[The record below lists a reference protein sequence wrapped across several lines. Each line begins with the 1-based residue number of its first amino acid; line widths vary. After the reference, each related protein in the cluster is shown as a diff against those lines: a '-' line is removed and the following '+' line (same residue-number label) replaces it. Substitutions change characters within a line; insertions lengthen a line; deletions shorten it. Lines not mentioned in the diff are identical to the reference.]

1 MNERTFDLDDYIS
14 QKKENDVEFAKGF
27 DSGYEEFKIGMMIK
41 TMRIENGM
49 TQEELAERLNQ
60 VGFHVTQATVSRDI
74 RDLKLTKVPAENGK
88 QKYAVL
94 ESGNTAMGEKYIRI
108 LRDGFVSMDMA
119 QNILVIK
126 TVSGMAMAVGAALDA
141 MKWTELVGCIAGD
154 DTVMCAVRSVD
165 DTILLMEKI
174 KKLLAK

>member
-1 MNERTFDLDDYIS
+1 MKVNRHAKI
-14 QKKENDVEFAKGF
+14 VELINK
-27 DSGYEEFKIGMMIK
+27 YQ
-41 TMRIENGM
+41 IE

-126 TVSGMAMAVGAALDA
+126 TVSGMAIAVGAALDA

>member
-1 MNERTFDLDDYIS
+1 MERNWNMKVNRHAKI
-14 QKKENDVEFAKGF
+14 VELINK
-27 DSGYEEFKIGMMIK
+27 YQ
-41 TMRIENGM
+41 IE

-165 DTILLMEKI
+165 DTILLVEKI

>member
-1 MNERTFDLDDYIS
+1 MKVNRHAKI
-14 QKKENDVEFAKGF
+14 VELINK
-27 DSGYEEFKIGMMIK
+27 YQ
-41 TMRIENGM
+41 IE

-126 TVSGMAMAVGAALDA
+126 TVSGIAMAVGAALDA

>member
-1 MNERTFDLDDYIS
+1 MKVNRHAKI
-14 QKKENDVEFAKGF
+14 VELINKCQ
-27 DSGYEEFKIGMMIK
+27 
-41 TMRIENGM
+41 IE